1 MSVCPSC
8 GEPLELIEAAGLR
21 DDRNEEGAPAAGS
34 ERPGAPKPK
43 MLCSVCSWPVEET
56 RP

>member
-1 MSVCPSC
+1 MNVCPSC

-21 DDRNEEGAPAAGS
+21 DDPAEDGVAPAGA
-34 ERPGAPKPK
+34 EHPGVPKPK